1 MNADKIEEKVIAYC
15 KSHQMIEPG
24 DHILLG
30 LSGGGDSVCLFYVL
44 LLLKKEIDFSLRAV
58 HVHHGIRK
66 EADQD
71 RLFVENLCRENGIL
85 CDTYYENVP
94 AYAEENGLSG
104 EEAGRLLRYQDF
116 RKSLKAWEQQE
127 ERKDQQIFDKQEAR
141 KDPQTSEQQEAR
153 KEGCRFKIATAHHL
167 DDQAET
173 VLFQL
178 FRGSGLTGLCGI
190 RSCREDLIRPLL
202 CISKKEIEY
211 YLQEKEIEYCH
222 DQTNDQDDYARNKIR
237 HHILPFAEQEICQGA
252 AEHIGRTAEILQEAD
267 TYIQKQI
274 QTAAKGIMQYHDH
287 GNKIALSISELQK
300 EDIFLQKQIL
310 LYAIAAV
317 TGGRKDVGYGHIQSI
332 LKLLDKTGNGKL
344 SLPHHIM
351 ARKEYD
357 ILWIYPESFSNNVSE
372 DRELKFETEILSLDD
387 KEELKHRFSIEDPRR
402 IMEFIPEKTY
412 TKWFDYD
419 RIETGF
425 IMRHRMQGDYLTI
438 NEGYARK
445 SLKEYMIEEKIPREQ
460 RDSMWV
466 LADGPHIMWVPGYRI
481 STYYK
486 VTKET
491 KRILQVKIKQTEE
504 RTCQST

>member
-15 KSHQMIEPG
+15 KSHQLIKSG

-30 LSGGGDSVCLFYVL
+30 LSGGGDSVCLFYML

-71 RLFVENLCRENGIL
+71 RVFVENLCRENGIS
-85 CDTYYENVP
+85 CETYYENVP
-94 AYAEENGLSG
+94 VFAEENGLSG
-104 EEAGRLLRYQDF
+104 EEAGRMLRYQDF

-127 ERKDQQIFDKQEAR
+127 
-141 KDPQTSEQQEAR
+141 AR
-153 KEGCRFKIATAHHL
+153 KEDCRFRIATAHHL

-190 RSCREDLIRPLL
+190 RSCRKDLIRPLL

-274 QTAAKGIMQYHDH
+274 QTAAKGIMQYHDQ
-287 GNKIALSISELQK
+287 GNKAALSISGLQK
-300 EDIFLQKQIL
+300 EDVFLQKQIL
-310 LYAIAAV
+310 LYAIAVV

-332 LKLLDKTGNGKL
+332 LQLLDKTGNGKL
-344 SLPHHIM
+344 SLPHHTI

-357 ILWIYPESFSNNVSE
+357 ILWIYPESFSNDAPESVWENDQRSASE
-372 DRELKFETEILSLDD
+372 NDQKSASCSESRELNLETEILSLDD
-387 KEELKHRFSIEDPRR
+387 KEELKRRFSIEDPRR

-466 LADGPHIMWVPGYRI
+466 LADGSHIMWVPGYRI

-504 RTCQST
+504 RTCQNT